1 MSENAAQQAQTN
13 GGAKAD
19 RGIFSPRL
27 DDFLDRLQEGQT
39 PNSGTFCSFCYN
51 PLTAGATR
59 CDHCGQVLADRPA
72 INSVPRDVVEMHW
85 RMRKRESLIVN
96 SFAFFGLGLG
106 LALFLGLVA
115 INVLYLDR
123 ELWFFFIAIIVFL
136 VGSRVFAGVIG
147 GVIGDEIGYN
157 YGHKKLAEDW
167 RAHLATRE
175 SDRQEGEASPGGAGS
190 QT

>member
-1 MSENAAQQAQTN
+1 MSEGTSSPGYDPSATHR
-13 GGAKAD
+13 GE

-27 DDFLDRLQEGQT
+27 DDFLDRLQEGEA
-39 PNSGTFCSFCYN
+39 PNAGTFCAFCYN
-51 PLTAGATR
+51 PLPPEAPR
-59 CDHCGQVLADRPA
+59 CEHCGQVTAERPPLT
-72 INSVPRDVVEMHW
+72 SVPRDVVDMHR

-123 ELWFFFIAIIVFL
+123 ELWFFVIATVVFL
-136 VGSRVFAGVIG
+136 VGSRVFAGIIG
-147 GVIGDEIGYN
+147 GYIGDEIGYS

-167 RAHLATRE
+167 RPHLATRE
-175 SDRQEGEASPGGAGS
+175 GQRQDG
-190 QT
+190 

>member
-1 MSENAAQQAQTN
+1 MSEDAARHSSTN
-13 GGAKAD
+13 GGKAD
-19 RGIFSPRL
+19 KGIFSPRL

-51 PLTAGATR
+51 PLLPNTTR

-72 INSVPRDVVEMHW
+72 INSVPRDVVEMHR
-85 RMRKRESLIVN
+85 RMRKRESVIVN

-123 ELWFFFIAIIVFL
+123 ALWFFVIATVVFL
-136 VGSRVFAGVIG
+136 IGSRVLAGVIG

-167 RAHLATRE
+167 RQHLASRE
-175 SDRQEGEASPGGAGS
+175 GSRIGE
-190 QT
+190 

>member
-1 MSENAAQQAQTN
+1 MSENAAHQAQAN

-51 PLTAGATR
+51 PLTTGATR

-72 INSVPRDVVEMHW
+72 INSVSRDVVEMYR

-106 LALFLGLVA
+106 LAIFLGMVA
-115 INVLYLDR
+115 INVMYM
-123 ELWFFFIAIIVFL
+123 EKAFWFFLVALVTFIL
-136 VGSRVFAGVIG
+136 GSRLLAAIFG
-147 GVIGDEIGYN
+147 GIIGDELGYRYAN
-157 YGHKKLAEDW
+157 KRLAEDW
-167 RAHLATRE
+167 ANHVAERE
-175 SDRQEGEASPGGAGS
+175 NQNRPA
-190 QT
+190 

>member
-1 MSENAAQQAQTN
+1 MNENTARQSYDPAATHR
-13 GGAKAD
+13 GE

-27 DDFLDRLQEGQT
+27 DEFLDRLQEGET

-51 PLTAGATR
+51 PLAPDATR
-59 CDHCGQVLADRPA
+59 CDHCGQVLSERAA
-72 INSVPRDVVEMHW
+72 ITSIPRDVVAMHR

-106 LALFLGLVA
+106 LALFLGMVA

-123 ELWFFFIAIIVFL
+123 ALWFFVIATLVFL
-136 VGSRVFAGVIG
+136 VGSRVFAGIIG
-147 GVIGDEIGYN
+147 GYIGDEIGYR

-167 RAHLATRE
+167 RQHLATRE
-175 SDRQEGEASPGGAGS
+175 GERQEN
-190 QT
+190 